1 MKKILYALTA
11 ALLLMYGCANEKDN
25 NTSAAAAPDLKD
37 DFYESVNYDQ
47 LSSWVIS
54 ADESSISHF
63 TKMIDTNYERL
74 NGLIKQAVSSDPVK
88 ETNKDEYNI
97 KALYE
102 TAVDWETRNTSG
114 FGILQQYLDSID
126 SAVTIYDLLKIN
138 IEMNRTYG
146 ITPIFSISVG
156 PDLINAKKYS
166 YYLGVNFALSRE
178 NWTSEND
185 LFRSSFTEFLKNLWI
200 LNGTQ
205 QQDAEQIVSEV
216 TNMML
221 EIAKMALT
229 ISESSNPDKIYN
241 PFPMSDIPAKLNNSI
256 LLDDLLRYY
265 EAGADDTVII
275 MDTGA
280 LNKLAEYLTEKNN
293 LPLLKNY
300 IKSLIYMQYSN
311 VVGLESYKAYLAYT
325 AQISGSTE
333 IKSVEKS
340 VNEQVQNELFFE
352 LGRMYAEKYVSE
364 EIQTNIRN
372 MITEIQNIYRQRLS
386 NLSWMSAETKTAA
399 QNKLDKM
406 KVIVGY
412 DKTGVWPQDLY
423 EFYYTPKNEGGIFIN
438 NILSAKKANAD
449 YTFKSKNEP
458 VRDDIVVEGPQTVN
472 AFYSP
477 SNNSIMILAGILQSP
492 IYSTDASPEENAGG
506 IGTIIAHEITHA
518 FDNNGAKYDADG
530 NFANWWQESDF
541 QKFNELT
548 EKVINYYNTYE
559 IKGYSI
565 NGTLTLSENIADLG
579 AVSCITEYAL
589 KKGYDLSKV
598 YTAYGKIWA
607 TKKTDASEISAIL
620 NDTHSPAKI
629 RVNAVL
635 SAMDKFYE
643 VFDIQIG
650 NGMYKAPEERPSIW

>member
-11 ALLLMYGCANEKDN
+11 ALLLMYGCANETGKS
-25 NTSAAAAPDLKD
+25 TVSSAAPDLKD

-74 NGLIKQAVSSDPVK
+74 NGLIKQAVSSNPVK
-88 ETNKDEYNI
+88 ETDKDEYNI

-102 TAVDWETRNTSG
+102 TAADWETRNTSG
-114 FGILQQYLDSID
+114 FGDLQSYLDRID
-126 SAVTIYDLLKIN
+126 GAATISDLLKIN
-138 IEMNRTYG
+138 MEMNRTYG

-185 LFRSSFTEFLKNLWI
+185 LFRTSFTEFLKNLWI

-205 QQDAEQIVSEV
+205 QQEAEEIVSEV

-221 EIAKMALT
+221 EIAKKALT
-229 ISESSNPDKIYN
+229 ISDSSNPDKIYN

-256 LLDDLLRYY
+256 ILDDLLQYY
-265 EAGADDTVII
+265 EAGAGDTVII

-280 LNKLAEYLTEKNN
+280 LNKLAEYLTGKN

-311 VVGLESYKAYLAYT
+311 VVGLESYKAYLTYS

-340 VNEQVQNELFFE
+340 INEQLQNELFFE
-352 LGRMYAEKYVSE
+352 LGRMYAAKYVSPK
-364 EIQTNIRN
+364 IQTNIRN
-372 MITEIQNIYRQRLS
+372 MITEIQNIYRQRLN
-386 NLSWMSAETKTAA
+386 NLSWMSAETKAAA
-399 QNKLDKM
+399 QNKLEKM

-412 DKTGVWPQDLY
+412 DETGVWPQDLY
-423 EFYYTPKNEGGIFIN
+423 EFYYTAKNEGGIFIN

-492 IYSTDASPEENAGG
+492 IYSIDASPEENAGG

-559 IKGYSI
+559 IKGYPI

-589 KKGYDLSKV
+589 NKGYDLSKV